1 MKSIM
6 LTVLVVTGLLIT
18 SIAAGTSQ
26 APTNEDSA
34 LEKVSVRWKGRS
46 YRGTELPEAMGMGP
60 VSAVEA
66 WAAWALE
73 HGYQLNLTSDLRV
86 LMISP
91 RRNSKLSRQLELIG
105 ETQRLFDK
113 LLPAPEREE
122 VVGLPERKGQEPEPE
137 EPADGELPEDPEGG
151 PVGWLPDDE
160 EPLEYTF
167 TYEWGAGTWP
177 VDTETCVLFVVK
189 NEKDYGSLVD
199 QLGEMQDY
207 LKSWAETG
215 KQFTGFVHERPLVS
229 AYIEDALGQQEWDPD
244 NEVVHRVAQMLF
256 VRRFSSQQP
265 YWLTQGLSWYIE
277 NKIRKGIYCFP
288 YRNEFVFATEHTS
301 WDNELTN
308 RFKDRKNDPIRP
320 EEFATWM
327 RGKYEGDVAR
337 LSYGLVGFIA
347 RYHDENFSEFL
358 EALRLHALEENRI
371 ELGDGTWERDPNY
384 KLSAKDQAQLIEK
397 FFGGGFLEDAGE
409 FFREG
414 PSFRPRKP

>member
-1 MKSIM
+1 M
-6 LTVLVVTGLLIT
+6 LSVSRSGIQIT
-18 SIAAGTSQ
+18 
-26 APTNEDSA
+26 
-34 LEKVSVRWKGRS
+34 RWC
-46 YRGTELPEAMGMGP
+46 
-60 VSAVEA
+60 
-66 WAAWALE
+66 
-73 HGYQLNLTSDLRV
+73 
-86 LMISP
+86 I
-91 RRNSKLSRQLELIG
+91 
-105 ETQRLFDK
+105 
-113 LLPAPEREE
+113 
-122 VVGLPERKGQEPEPE
+122 
-137 EPADGELPEDPEGG
+137 
-151 PVGWLPDDE
+151 GWLKCSS
-160 EPLEYTF
+160 
-167 TYEWGAGTWP
+167 
-177 VDTETCVLFVVK
+177 CV
-189 NEKDYGSLVD
+189 GS
-199 QLGEMQDY
+199 
-207 LKSWAETG
+207 
-215 KQFTGFVHERPLVS
+215 H
-229 AYIEDALGQQEWDPD
+229 
-244 NEVVHRVAQMLF
+244 
-256 VRRFSSQQP
+256 SQQP

-409 FFREG
+409 FFREDRASG
-414 PSFRPRKP
+414 HASPSQRLAAGVRLGARP